1 MLNFVENYY
10 EVTDQNKDLLR
21 RKMIEEDIRAYNGD
35 KADISF
41 LVRIGHVL
49 GNKRSSYPNRT
60 GFWSSRETM
69 NTCEQKKITTD
80 IVKPLMKVD

>member
-10 EVTDQNKDLLR
+10 EVTEQNKDLLR

-35 KADISF
+35 KVDVNY
-41 LVRIGHVL
+41 LVQVGHVL
-49 GNKRSSYPNRT
+49 GNKRNRYPNRT
-60 GFWSSRETM
+60 GFWSSRRAMFKAER
-69 NTCEQKKITTD
+69 KKITTD